1 VTRETVALARERET
15 LLITL
20 LAKAGE
26 SRLPRSLLRDRFA
39 ADAVARIDYDFARLK
54 VTRDMMVGIAMRAKR
69 LDDWT
74 RAFIASH
81 PDGSVLHLGCGLD
94 TRVFRIDPGP
104 RVRWLDVDFP
114 EVVALRR
121 RLFPPRD
128 GYTLIRS
135 SVTDQGW
142 LQHVPDDRP
151 AMVVA
156 EGLLMYLRREEVEQL
171 FTRIT
176 ARVQSGEAA
185 FDAFSRLGVRLV
197 QRQRSVRATGATLR
211 WGIDDPRE
219 LEVAVPRLRFV
230 EEVAAY
236 DLAQLGRFSLLSR
249 ASIRLAMTIPPL
261 RRLGR
266 FLRYRFGS
274 SPSESRVGRPRSR
287 TAARMNWTPLW
298 RPS

>member
-1 VTRETVALARERET
+1 VTRETVALAREKET

-26 SRLPRSLLRDRFA
+26 SRLSRSLLRDTFA

-54 VTRDMMVGIAMRAKR
+54 VTRDMMVGVAMRAKQ

-94 TRVFRIDPGP
+94 TRVFRIDPRP

-128 GYTLIRS
+128 GYTLVGS
-135 SVTDQGW
+135 SVTDPDW
-142 LQHVPDDRP
+142 LGHVPDDRP
-151 AMVVA
+151 VMVVA
-156 EGLLMYLRREEVEQL
+156 EGLLMYLRREEVQQL

-176 ARVQSGEAA
+176 ARVPSGEAA
-185 FDAFSRLGVRLV
+185 FDAFSRLGVRLM
-197 QRQRSVRATGATLR
+197 QRQRSVRATGATLG

-219 LEVAVPRLRFV
+219 LKSAVPRLRFV

-236 DLAQLGRFSLLSR
+236 APAQLGRFSLLSR

-266 FLRYRFGS
+266 FLRYRF
-274 SPSESRVGRPRSR
+274 
-287 TAARMNWTPLW
+287 
-298 RPS
+298 